1 MKKSISFTALTFW
14 FIVNSVL
21 TIGLG
26 LFLAAVCLFPSF
38 APAVRTLL
46 FNEEIAPLLP
56 YIIFSLIVSS
66 LVSISFY
73 VDSRWR

>member
-1 MKKSISFTALTFW
+1 MKKNINFTALTFW

-21 TIGLG
+21 TICLG
-26 LFLAAVCLFPSF
+26 LFLAVTCLIPSF

-46 FNEEIAPLLP
+46 FNENIAPLLP

-66 LVSISFY
+66 LVLISFY